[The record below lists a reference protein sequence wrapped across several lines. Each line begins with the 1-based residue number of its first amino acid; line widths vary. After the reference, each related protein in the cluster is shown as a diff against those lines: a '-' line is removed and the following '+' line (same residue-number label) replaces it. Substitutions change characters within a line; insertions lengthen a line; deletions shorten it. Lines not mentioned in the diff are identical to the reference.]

1 MTMSRNMTLLPR
13 LSFTAALALLA
24 GGAPMIAH
32 AAQRVIVEKN
42 HTLRVT
48 LAGPA
53 GAVVVGNPD
62 IADVSVVDSRTI
74 YIIGKGFG
82 SSGVV
87 VTGRDGRTLFDG
99 EVAVTSIQTGA
110 ITVYKGL
117 QPSLMVC
124 SNICVADTTTLAANS
139 SDAGAPAVTAPSAP
153 AAPTPTAM
161 VVAPVAQTPAN

>member
-1 MTMSRNMTLLPR
+1 MTQSRTMTLLSR
-13 LSFTAALALLA
+13 LSLA
-24 GGAPMIAH
+24 GMIAAAVFAAAGAH

-42 HTLRVT
+42 HTLRVS

-53 GAVVVGNPD
+53 GSVVVGNPD

-74 YIIGKGFG
+74 YIVGKGFG

-99 EVAVTSIQTGA
+99 EVAVTSAQTGA

-124 SNICVADTTTLAANS
+124 SNICVADSTTLTAAADGSGS
-139 SDAGAPAVTAPSAP
+139 SALPAAAPAPAPVP
-153 AAPTPTAM
+153 AAM
-161 VVAPVAQTPAN
+161 VIQPAAQTPAN